1 MKKNYKKGIALFIAM
16 IAVSALLIITAS
28 ISDIAYKQQIISY
41 AGRDSKIASYA
52 ADAGAECA
60 LFYDLKGGGG
70 TVDPADSFR
79 FATGQGADDSS
90 VTPDFECNDNNTN
103 AHTSPFDGVAITTT
117 FYFNVSDPDDVQ
129 GDESTVPRACAIV
142 EVEKTLVVGGGINT
156 EIRSRGYNNLCD
168 IVGPTSDP
176 QLETTSIRNLER
188 SFQINY

>member
-60 LFYDLKGGGG
+60 LFYDLKGGGE
-70 TVDPADSFR
+70 TVDPVDSFR
-79 FATGQGADDSS
+79 FATSS
-90 VTPDFECNDNNTN
+90 NPVTPEFKCNDNNTN

-117 FYFNVSDPDDVQ
+117 FYFNVSDPVQ

-142 EVEKTLVVGGGINT
+142 EVEKTLGSNGINT
-156 EIRSRGYNNLCD
+156 EIRSRGYNNLCAID
-168 IVGPTSDP
+168 DGSTSNP